1 MATARSRF
9 GVRSLRCTARHL
21 PKHQLT
27 RISRSYFAAGDTDP
41 STGGAFLTL
50 GIPENLS
57 AADPSRYFRRMWFRH
72 GAERSDSGRIV
83 AEFGIRVPA
92 ITAPLAT
99 LSGGN
104 QQKTMLARW
113 LRRTPRVL
121 LL

>member
-1 MATARSRF
+1 SVSSAIRAGIGYVPEDR
-9 GVRSLRCTARHL
+9 
-21 PKHQLT
+21 
-27 RISRSYFAAGDTDP
+27 AAQ
-41 STGGAFLTL
+41 GAFLTL

-72 GAERSDSGRIV
+72 GAERSDSRRTV
-83 AEFGIRVPA
+83 ADYGIRGPA
-92 ITAPLAT
+92 LTAPLAA

-121 LL
+121 L